1 MLTIHEFTIIAGLI
15 LSIILFFR
23 FPQLGQAETSDS
35 FRKIS
40 IIIPVRNE
48 EKNLP
53 GILGDLKN
61 QTWKNFEII
70 CVNDNSDDNTEA
82 IIRQYDLKQIDLT
95 SLPTDWKGKTWAC
108 QQGAEQAE
116 GDILLFIDADVR
128 LSPDAL
134 EKLVKTYKGTKGP
147 LSVQPFHTVKKTYEF
162 FSFFFNLIQLCSTG
176 MTLAGMKNTMGFY
189 GPVLMISKITFFE
202 YGGYTPVK
210 NEVLEDFKLG
220 KFYKEH
226 GIRLSLFTGG
236 NFIKFRMYGESFKS
250 LIEGWTKNFSQGA
263 VATYKLLVLAII
275 LWIGYLTVLPVRLV
289 MSVTEKQVP
298 MIVFFILVYLITV
311 LILNKC
317 ARNTGSFPFAV
328 SLFYPVFLSAFY
340 LIFLYSVLATFFFKN
355 TTWKGRKM

>member
-23 FPQLGQAETSDS
+23 FPQLRQFETSN
-35 FRKIS
+35 FGRKIS
-40 IIIPVRNE
+40 VIIPARNE

-61 QTWKNFEII
+61 QTWNNFEII
-70 CVNDNSDDNTEA
+70 CVNDNSDDNTEE
-82 IIRQYDLKQIDLT
+82 IIRQYDVKQIDLT
-95 SLPTDWKGKTWAC
+95 SLPTEWKGKTWAC
-108 QQGAEQAE
+108 QQGAAQAG

-134 EKLVKTYKGTKGP
+134 EKLVKTYNRTNEP

-162 FSFFFNLIQLCSTG
+162 FSFFFNLVQLCSTG
-176 MTLAGMKNTMGFY
+176 MTVAGMKNTMGFY
-189 GPVLMISKITFFE
+189 GPLLMISKKLFFE
-202 YGGYTPVK
+202 YGGYDPVK

-226 GIRLSLFTGG
+226 GVRLSLFTGG
-236 NFIKFRMYGESFKS
+236 NFVKFRMYRESLNS
-250 LIEGWTKNFSQGA
+250 LIEGWTKNFSKGA
-263 VATYKLLVLAII
+263 VATYRLLVLAII
-275 LWIGYLTVLPVRLV
+275 LWIGYLTVLPIRLIV
-289 MSVTEKQVP
+289 SVIENQVP
-298 MIVFFILVYLITV
+298 MIVFFLLIYLFTV

-328 SLFYPVFLSAFY
+328 SVFYPFFLSGFY
-340 LIFLYSVLATFFFKN
+340 LIFLYSVLATFLFKN
-355 TTWKGRKM
+355 TTWKGRRM